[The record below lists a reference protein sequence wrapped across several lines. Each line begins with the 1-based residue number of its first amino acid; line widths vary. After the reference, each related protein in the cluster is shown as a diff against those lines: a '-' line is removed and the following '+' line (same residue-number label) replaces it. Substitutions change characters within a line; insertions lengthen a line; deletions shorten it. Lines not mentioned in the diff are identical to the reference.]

1 MKDHFEEEIK
11 AKSSGLKMVNLTK
24 KFSSHDGTGEF
35 TAVDGINLEI
45 HSGELTTLLGPSGCG
60 KTTTL
65 RMVAGFESITS
76 GSLLLGGESIESVP
90 PNKRDMAM
98 MFQSYALFPHMTV
111 YNNIRYGLKIQK
123 LPEKE
128 IEDRTNKIIDLM
140 QIRGMENRL
149 PSKISGGQQQ
159 RVALARAVVIEPKVL
174 LFDEPLSNLDAKLR
188 EYMRDELRSLQQRL
202 GITSLYVTHDQ
213 SEAMAI
219 SDKVVLMNEGRI
231 QQVGS
236 PYELYNEPASLF
248 VADFIGKSNFLPC
261 HTASLSPEGPVASI
275 LGENFLLKAPG
286 KAYKGVTGN
295 MTAVIRPEAVK
306 LVDPAEE
313 KLSGIVRKVLFFGNF
328 VEYEVQVKDRT
339 LRIESYCPQEQKIYR
354 VDDPVGIKFNL
365 ESIRLLESR
374 ERLNSMKGRY
384 KLVVCDLDGTLVNE
398 DKLISRK
405 NRKAIEA
412 FRKQGGEITF
422 ATGRI
427 EKSVKKYARDLDVK
441 VPMILYNG
449 ARIYHPGTGDTIRDL
464 SLSAA
469 EVHRAVDLMKHFP
482 FDYIF
487 YSAGEAYILK
497 STEAV
502 RSYENGDGFQ
512 CVIDPDIEKI
522 SRLNITKILMIGDNS
537 SFDDFR
543 ERFQAD
549 PECRANL
556 VQSENT
562 YLEILPSGVNKGN
575 ALEILAEHLGIP
587 LEEVICFGD
596 NLNDLE
602 MILRAGVGVAMSN
615 GREEVRDAA
624 DIVAPSNNEDGVG
637 SVLLSLMEDPL

>member
-35 TAVDGINLEI
+35 TAVDSINLEI
-45 HSGELTTLLGPSGCG
+45 KSGELTTLLGPSGCG

-76 GSLLLGGESIESVP
+76 GSLLLGDESIESVP

-128 IEDRTNKIIDLM
+128 IEERTNKIIDLM

-236 PYELYNEPASLF
+236 PAELYNEPASLF

-261 HTASLSPEGPVASI
+261 LVASRSADGAVASI

-286 KAYKGVTGN
+286 KAYTGETGE

-306 LVDPAEE
+306 LVDPEEE
-313 KLSGIVRKVLFFGNF
+313 KLTGVVRKAIFFGNF
-328 VEYEVQVKDRT
+328 VEYEVRVKDRN

-354 VDDPVGIKFNL
+354 VNDPVGIRFNL
-365 ESIRLLESR
+365 ESIRLLEES
-374 ERLNSMKGRY
+374 
-384 KLVVCDLDGTLVNE
+384 
-398 DKLISRK
+398 
-405 NRKAIEA
+405 
-412 FRKQGGEITF
+412 
-422 ATGRI
+422 
-427 EKSVKKYARDLDVK
+427 EKD
-441 VPMILYNG
+441 
-449 ARIYHPGTGDTIRDL
+449 
-464 SLSAA
+464 
-469 EVHRAVDLMKHFP
+469 
-482 FDYIF
+482 
-487 YSAGEAYILK
+487 
-497 STEAV
+497 
-502 RSYENGDGFQ
+502 
-512 CVIDPDIEKI
+512 
-522 SRLNITKILMIGDNS
+522 
-537 SFDDFR
+537 
-543 ERFQAD
+543 
-549 PECRANL
+549 
-556 VQSENT
+556 
-562 YLEILPSGVNKGN
+562 
-575 ALEILAEHLGIP
+575 
-587 LEEVICFGD
+587 
-596 NLNDLE
+596 
-602 MILRAGVGVAMSN
+602 
-615 GREEVRDAA
+615 
-624 DIVAPSNNEDGVG
+624 
-637 SVLLSLMEDPL
+637 